1 MLTSCRETL
10 PSLLQSIQLYATQ
23 HCDPPP
29 PPPFLHS
36 PSLCLSLCVYVLR
49 VCACVILSVAQ
60 QENNPGSSRD
70 LSIDPKEL
78 ADAISPR
85 TKMILIN
92 TPHNPTGK
100 VSYIMSANSTTE
112 LGLSCCNFVMMSLI
126 EHVDLSLL
134 TRTCMYRPK
143 VQGWQVLHYIMFTSM
158 AHSCHPTYVLR
169 LPI

>member
-10 PSLLQSIQLYATQ
+10 PSLLQSTVIL
-23 HCDPPP
+23 
-29 PPPFLHS
+29 PPFLHS

-49 VCACVILSVAQ
+49 VCACVILSIAQ

-100 VSYIMSANSTTE
+100 VSYIMSANSPAE
-112 LGLSCCNFVMMSLI
+112 MGLSCCNLVMMSLI

-143 VQGWQVLHYIMFTSM
+143 VQGWQVLHYIMFT
-158 AHSCHPTYVLR
+158 
-169 LPI
+169 